1 MVTMTASL
9 PAASEQLTSLLTV
22 LDLIRSGTGCT
33 QPELSRLSGLG
44 RTVVTQRVAQLTDY
58 GLVARGDLGQSTG
71 GRAPRQLRFRSE
83 AGSVLAAELGA
94 TSISVGLADLSGQ
107 PAVQHREPWD
117 IAEGPER
124 TLARVEELFDS
135 LLATAGGADV
145 WGIGVGLPG
154 PVEFATGTPV
164 SPPIMPGWDGYPVR
178 ARLASRYG
186 VPVWVDNDVNVMAL
200 GELRRGLAQGEEDVI
215 YVKVGTGIGAGLISG
230 GQYHRGAK
238 GCAGDIGHIAVVDE
252 STVVCRCGN
261 TGCLEA
267 LAGGA
272 ALARDGALAAREGRS
287 PYLAKVI
294 AEAGAVHAGDVASA
308 AASGDQASVTLI
320 DTAGSRIGAVLAALV
335 NFYNPSLIVLGGGVV
350 FGPGGDALLASI
362 RHAIYRRS
370 LPLATRDLGIARS
383 SLGGQGGLI
392 GAALMVVDELLS
404 PPVISR
410 WVGEGSPR
418 GLEMPT
424 ETDPAA

>member
-1 MVTMTASL
+1 MVDMTATP
-9 PAASEQLTSLLTV
+9 PAGSEQLASLLTV
-22 LDLIRSGTGCT
+22 LDLIRSGTGRT
-33 QPELSRLSGLG
+33 QPELSRMSGLG

-58 GLVARGDLGQSTG
+58 GLIARGDLGQSTG

-83 AGSVLAAELGA
+83 AGAVLAAELGA
-94 TSISVGLADLSGQ
+94 TSITVGLTDLSGH
-107 PAVQHREPWD
+107 PAAHHREPWD
-117 IAEGPER
+117 IAEGPEP

-135 LLATAGGADV
+135 VLDAPDRTAV
-145 WGIGVGLPG
+145 WGAGIGLPG

-178 ARLASRYG
+178 ARLAARYG

-200 GELRRGLAQGEEDVI
+200 GELRRGLAQGEDDVI

-230 GQYHRGAK
+230 GQFHRGAK
-238 GCAGDIGHIAVVDE
+238 GCAGDIGHIAVADE

-272 ALARDGALAAREGRS
+272 ALARDGAQAARDHRS
-287 PYLAKVI
+287 PYLAKI
-294 AEAGAVHAGDVASA
+294 LAAGQPVHAGAVASA
-308 AASGDQASVTLI
+308 AASGDPASLALL
-320 DTAGSRIGAVLAALV
+320 DTAGRRIGAVLAALV

-350 FGPGGDALLASI
+350 FGAGGDTLLASI

-370 LPLATRDLGIARS
+370 LPLATRDLRIARS
-383 SLGGQGGLI
+383 SLGGHGGLT

-410 WVGEGSPR
+410 WVADGTPR
-418 GLEMPT
+418 GLQLPT
-424 ETDPAA
+424 ETAPAA